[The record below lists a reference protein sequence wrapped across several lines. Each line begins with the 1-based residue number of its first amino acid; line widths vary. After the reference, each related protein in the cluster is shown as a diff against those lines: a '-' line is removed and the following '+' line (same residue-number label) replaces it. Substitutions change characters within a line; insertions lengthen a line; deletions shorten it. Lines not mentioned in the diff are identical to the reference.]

1 MKLYRLEL
9 HVSTYAHYDL
19 VMELMSDI
27 TQAQGIQAG
36 WQDVNGIK
44 ISFCSLLPLA
54 GFFSPTFVFR
64 RG

>member
-44 ISFCSLLPLA
+44 ISVNIERKSGILI
-54 GFFSPTFVFR
+54 R
-64 RG
+64 